1 MVTQQSADESYVA
14 MNRTPTTPGESPAR
28 SPNNWIWR
36 LFPAF
41 WTALLVIGLVLNT
54 LSLVANHAK
63 RLSGWRGAGLGVL
76 LLGMVAGYRWLSWG
90 RIYRDRT
97 ISARRALI
105 FVAVQLLALLLLV
118 RWYDSSFGLFSLAL
132 LYQVIAGLPRRLW
145 PLPLTGVLLVLVVG
159 ALASDGRGALDAG
172 LVASSVI
179 LFVVNLG
186 IALFIRLLNDQRD
199 QLRIALAQLREAH
212 AGLAASAAQQEELA
226 VLRERA
232 RLARV
237 LHDNIGHAL
246 VVMNVK
252 LEAAQLLY
260 ARDPTRGDAELE
272 ATRTLIRST
281 MAELRRALANLRAP
295 ATSHD
300 DLPAALQRLAHDL
313 QARAGLDIR
322 CVIRPDLP
330 AVPAEARE
338 ALWYVAREAL
348 TNVERHAAAASAT
361 LSLDHTG
368 DGWRLRVVD
377 DGCGVTPAALVSPE
391 HYGVI
396 GMRERMQAIGGSLCI
411 APGAGGGTIVEAY
424 LPMHT
429 AEETSTR

>member
-1 MVTQQSADESYVA
+1 MMTEQSADERSVA

-28 SPNNWIWR
+28 SPNTWRWR

-41 WTALLVIGLVLNT
+41 WIALLAIALVLNT
-54 LSLVANHAK
+54 LGLVANHPE

-76 LLGMVAGYRWLSWG
+76 LLGIVAAYRWLSWG
-90 RIYRDRT
+90 RIYRDRA

-105 FVAVQLLALLLLV
+105 LVAVQLLALVLLV
-118 RWYDSSFGLFSLAL
+118 TWYDSSFGWLSLAL
-132 LYQVIAGLPRRLW
+132 LYQVIAGLPQRLW

-159 ALASDGRGALDAG
+159 ALPSDSRGVIDAG
-172 LVASSVI
+172 TILSSVV

-199 QLRIALAQLREAH
+199 QLHITLAQLQEAH
-212 AGLAASAAQQEELA
+212 ARLAAGAAQQEELV

-232 RLARV
+232 RLARA
-237 LHDNIGHAL
+237 LHDNIGQAL

-281 MAELRRALANLRAP
+281 MTELRRALTNLRAP
-295 ATSHD
+295 ATPHD

-313 QARAGLDIR
+313 HARAGLDIR
-322 CVIRPDLP
+322 CVIGSDLLAAP
-330 AVPAEARE
+330 AAARE

-361 LSLDHTG
+361 LSLDHTD

-391 HYGVI
+391 HYGVM

-411 APGAGGGTIVEAY
+411 EPGASGGTIVEAY
-424 LPMHT
+424 LPMHPT
-429 AEETSTR
+429 EETSAR